1 METQTLAMFKLLE
14 DGLTCC
20 RCGSN
25 RRSPSQLTVC
35 LSVVAKQ
42 IALSTEGYR
51 LLAQDIVSKAGF
63 AHTVSTSWIRDML
76 KSQGFTVKK
85 PTLVGRRLWADD
97 EKAAISHRLALKMLW
112 TMNTYKIPPTRVY
125 NIDETA
131 ISLTLGIRKGWSK
144 PGQQQRIYT
153 KSSEKPGATV
163 TLACCAAGPPV
174 FAQIIVPRVY
184 YTGVS
189 SGSIP

>member
-1 METQTLAMFKLLE
+1 MLELHTLIELILVYIDRALHLQTKLR
-14 DGLTCC
+14 GC
-20 RCGSN
+20 SAIAAH
-25 RRSPSQLTVC
+25 
-35 LSVVAKQ
+35 SVVAKQ

-51 LLAQDIVSKAGF
+51 LLAQDIVSKASF

-85 PTLVGRRLWADD
+85 PALVGRRLWADD

-131 ISLTLGIRKGWSK
+131 ISLTPGISLRSLLGG
-144 PGQQQRIYT
+144 G
-153 KSSEKPGATV
+153 
-163 TLACCAAGPPV
+163 
-174 FAQIIVPRVY
+174 
-184 YTGVS
+184 
-189 SGSIP
+189 